1 MKCRKLLAILLA
13 LVMVIGLLPF
23 AALAEEVPGS
33 SPGDEVSD
41 KIVADQ
47 NDPLPEGDP
56 LGTDPEDEPQD
67 EPLPEGYPLGEQSP
81 EVSLLDDEHAESTA
95 LNQTDR
101 ELSGGSYYLSGNVEL
116 NQPVTF
122 TGTATLCLNGHTL
135 SCDSDYVIEV
145 TSGTLTICDCKETG
159 AVTTTNTKANAVIR
173 VGEGNTLNIEAG
185 TISGGQRGVSA
196 EEGATVNVSGG

>member
-56 LGTDPEDEPQD
+56 LGTDPEGEPQD
-67 EPLPEGYPLGEQSP
+67 EPLPEGDPLGEQPP
-81 EVSLLDDEHAESTA
+81 EVSLLNDEHHAGATA
-95 LNQTDR
+95 LKSTDSA
-101 ELSGGSYYLSGNVEL
+101 LSDGSYYII
-116 NQPVTF
+116 
-122 TGTATLCLNGHTL
+122 CLGM
-135 SCDSDYVIEV
+135 
-145 TSGTLTICDCKETG
+145 
-159 AVTTTNTKANAVIR
+159 
-173 VGEGNTLNIEAG
+173 
-185 TISGGQRGVSA
+185 
-196 EEGATVNVSGG
+196 